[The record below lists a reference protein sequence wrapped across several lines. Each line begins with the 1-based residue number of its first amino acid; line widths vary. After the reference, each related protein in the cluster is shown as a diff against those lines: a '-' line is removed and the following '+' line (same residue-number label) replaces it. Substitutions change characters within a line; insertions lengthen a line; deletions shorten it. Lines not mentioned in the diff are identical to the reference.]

1 MIRKVNIL
9 VLVILLSFTTI
20 AFSEIKAEG
29 ERTSQVVVDPVL
41 MEKLAGLTGAVE
53 VIVTFHGEGAP
64 TSQNLETLRSAG
76 ITNGLSMES
85 LPIVGILATAEQV
98 EMLANSSQIRS
109 LYYNAKLEYD
119 NADATALTG
128 VNKVRKDKEFTR
140 SNNGLPVSGKG
151 VTVLVNDSGVDGTH
165 KDIKFGSHLIQNVMA
180 STNLHAI
187 DELLP
192 ITYVEDVPNT
202 DTNSGH
208 GTHVAG
214 TVAGTGEMSNG
225 KHEGVAP
232 GANLVGYGSGAG
244 IAILDTIG
252 AFDYAVTHQIEYGI
266 RVITNSWG
274 ATSDSGTA
282 FDPSHPIN
290 VATKKC
296 YDRGIVVVFSAG
308 NSGPGESTI
317 SGNYKKAPWVI
328 TVAAG
333 DKQGKLASFSS
344 RGEMNRGGAFQLDGK
359 VWSWEDRPTV
369 TSPGVDIIST
379 RVISPIPALAATK
392 DAEYIETAYLPYYTT
407 MSGTSMAA
415 PHLAGIVALLLEVD
429 PSLSPDEV
437 KMILQKTATNIPG
450 NESWEVGAGYVNAYA
465 AVDMALNQKE
475 YGQILNI
482 NRTFHS
488 DVAVNVT
495 KSPFTVSYNPLSS
508 GYSQFPID
516 VADGVSELSASVN
529 ASGLEGLT
537 GNPVNLVLI
546 SPDGTEYTSGV
557 SALFPLYPNR
567 SVTVPTPVKG
577 EWNLNIRG
585 LFNVVGLPEEVRG
598 KVTQKVTSEY
608 HGLDDIKGH
617 PAEEVIKIAVSERL
631 VDGFSDKNFKP
642 NQNLSRIQLAKNLVM
657 GTGTRQSLS
666 IAPIYTDVKAEDR
679 AFAEAVASQGAALR
693 DSSYTQNG
701 VLLSNGVDTFSPN
714 QSVSRAELAY
724 SLVQALGLQ
733 NDVEQIDTT
742 TVTVQYKDQRVSV
755 EDASEIPEQLRGYV
769 QYALDLNILNAYF
782 TVTQGPYDVEP
793 TIHAHFYPSD
803 KVTRGDY
810 AVAITRFYNAF
821 LVE

>member
-9 VLVILLSFTTI
+9 ILVLLLSFSTL
-20 AFSEIKAEG
+20 AFPTIKAEG
-29 ERTSQVVVDPVL
+29 DPTSQVVVDPL
-41 MEKLAGLTGAVE
+41 LEEKIASATEAIE
-53 VIVTFHGEGAP
+53 VIVTFHGDGAP
-64 TSQNLETLRSAG
+64 TTENLEVLRSVGLA
-76 ITNGLSMES
+76 NGLSMES
-85 LPIVGILATAEQV
+85 LPIVGVLATAEQV
-98 EMLANSSQIRS
+98 EKLANNSQVRS
-109 LYYNAKLEYD
+109 LYYNAELEYD
-119 NADATALTG
+119 NADATSLTG
-128 VNKVRKDKEFTR
+128 VDKVRTDKEFTR

-151 VTVLVNDSGVDGTH
+151 VTVLINDSGVDGTH
-165 KDIKFGSHLIQNVMA
+165 KDIEFGRKLIQNVMA
-180 STNLHAI
+180 ATNLNAI

-202 DTNSGH
+202 DTDSGH
-208 GTHVAG
+208 GSHVAG
-214 TVAGTGEMSNG
+214 TVAGTGAMSNG
-225 KHEGVAP
+225 KYEGVAP

-252 AFDYAVTHQIEYGI
+252 AFDYAVTHQAEYGI

-290 VATKKC
+290 VATKKS

-344 RGEMNRGGAFQLDGK
+344 RGEMNREGTFELDGK

-379 RVISPIPALAATK
+379 RTISPLPALAAPK
-392 DAEYIETAYLPYYTT
+392 DAELIESAYLPYYTT

-415 PHLAGIVALLLEVD
+415 PHIAGIVALLLEAD
-429 PSLSPDEV
+429 PSLSVDEV
-437 KMILQKTATNIPG
+437 KMILQETATNIPG
-450 NESWEVGAGYVNAYA
+450 RESWEVGAGYVNAYA
-465 AVDMALNQKE
+465 AIDMVFNQNE

-488 DVAVNVT
+488 DATVDAS
-495 KSPFTVSYNPLSS
+495 KSPFTVSYSPLSS
-508 GYSQFPID
+508 SYSQFPID

-529 ASGLEGLT
+529 ASGLVGLT

-567 SVTVPTPVKG
+567 TVTVPSPVKG
-577 EWNLNIRG
+577 EWILEVRG
-585 LFNVVGLPEEVRG
+585 LFNLVGLPEELSGTLTR
-598 KVTQKVTSEY
+598 KVASEY
-608 HGLDDIKGH
+608 HGLNDISGH
-617 PAEEVIKIAVSERL
+617 PAEEAIKIAVSQRL

-642 NQNLSRIQLAKNLVM
+642 DQNLSRIQLAKNLVM

-666 IAPIYTDVKAEDR
+666 KPSIFTDVKAKDR
-679 AFAEAVASQGAALR
+679 AFAEAVASQGAALS

-701 VLLSNGVDTFSPN
+701 VLLSSGEDTFSPN
-714 QSVSRAELAY
+714 QSVARAELAY
-724 SLVQALGLQ
+724 SLVQGLGLQ
-733 NDVEQIDTT
+733 NEVEEMDTT
-742 TVTVQYKDQRVSV
+742 NITVQYKDQRVAI

-769 QYALDLNILNAYF
+769 QQALDLNILNAYF
-782 TVTQGPYDVEP
+782 TVTQGPYDLEP
-793 TIHAHFYPSD
+793 TVHAHFYPSD
-803 KVTRGDY
+803 KVSRGDY

-821 LVE
+821 LAQ